1 VSRLPILVPLAAAS
15 LAVDIGVAR
24 LGYGLVLPAIKSEL
38 PGSFGLYGA
47 IATLHLGS
55 YLAGSFAAPLVL
67 RRLSWRAAFVLAHLL
82 VALGLLAQAY
92 STSVEAL
99 AAVRVFLGVA
109 TGMGVLFSIGATLE
123 SVEPPR
129 RMAVSALIWTGVALG
144 IVLSAPAGSWALEMA
159 GRWRAVS
166 LWSALPG
173 LAVALLGLFTAFPAN
188 AATQGGPKTRL
199 IDGARQLRGSVYLL
213 WAYALYGFAYFVYAT
228 FALTRVIQGMAGGGT
243 AAVWLWTGFGI
254 TAAVGSL
261 TLPTLMRGAL
271 RPHAMTATVAIG
283 TLGALVSLGPGPGWA
298 VAGALL
304 VGLGL
309 TATPAVASAYARER
323 VSAAVGPN
331 AIAAATIACS
341 AGQMAGPVITGAAMD
356 TLGLGSMAV
365 LVLAGYALA
374 TACAVVDQWRQQR
387 VGYATAAG
395 R

>member
-1 VSRLPILVPLAAAS
+1 MSPLPMLVPLAAAS

-24 LGYGLVLPAIKSEL
+24 LGYGLVLPAIKAEL
-38 PGSFGLYGA
+38 PGSFSLYGV

-92 STSVEAL
+92 ATTVEML
-99 AAVRVFLGVA
+99 AAVRVFLGLA
-109 TGMGVLFSIGATLE
+109 TGMGVLFAIGATLE

-129 RMAVSALIWTGVALG
+129 RMGVSALIWTGVALG
-144 IVLSAPAGSWALEMA
+144 IVLSAPSGSWALEQA
-159 GRWRAVS
+159 GRWREVS
-166 LWSALPG
+166 LWSAAPG
-173 LAVALLGLFTAFPAN
+173 LVVALLGLATAFPVY
-188 AATQGGPKTRL
+188 AATPGFQARL
-199 IDGARQLRGSVYLL
+199 IEGAWQLRGSVYLL
-213 WAYALYGFAYFVYAT
+213 CAYALYGFAYFVYAT
-228 FALTRVIQGMAGGGT
+228 FALTRVIQGMASGGA
-243 AAVWLWTGFGI
+243 AAVWLWTGFGV

-261 TLPTLMRGAL
+261 TLPLLMQGAL

-341 AGQMAGPVITGAAMD
+341 AGQMVGPIVTGAAMD
-356 TLGLGSMAV
+356 ALGLGSMTV
-365 LVLAGYALA
+365 LVLAGYTLA
-374 TACAVVDQWRQQR
+374 TACAVVDQRRQR
-387 VGYATAAG
+387 VAAALC
-395 R
+395 